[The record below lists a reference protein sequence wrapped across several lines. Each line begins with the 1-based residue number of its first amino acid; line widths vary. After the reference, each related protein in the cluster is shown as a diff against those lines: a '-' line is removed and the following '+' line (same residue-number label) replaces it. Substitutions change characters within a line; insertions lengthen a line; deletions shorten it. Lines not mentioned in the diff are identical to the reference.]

1 MTISWQKTAP
11 GFGYGGIRR
20 YGGASVPPG
29 GRTLKVKASQ
39 ALKEP
44 VRLLTQQQAN
54 DRLRL
59 LLLKK
64 ANDRGARVPF
74 RPRVPELPEVPRVPG
89 LYLKSPR
96 DPGCHLK
103 SGRQN
108 LNRKNSLNFVK
119 QEEMELRLDSVKQ
132 EHVSVKQEESQME
145 LDSVLSPGG
154 GGERD
159 SWRMANESL
168 IILDHVFKS
177 HDFPIWRK

>member
-1 MTISWQKTAP
+1 MKISWQKTAP

-74 RPRVPELPEVPRVPG
+74 GPRNPG
-89 LYLKSPR
+89 LYLKCPR
-96 DPGCHLK
+96 VPGCHLK

-108 LNRKNSLNFVK
+108 RNRKNTLNFVK
-119 QEEMELRLDSVKQ
+119 QEEMELELDSVKQ
-132 EHVSVKQEESQME
+132 EHVSVKQEEME
-145 LDSVLSPGG
+145 LDSVKQDKW
-154 GGERD
+154 D
-159 SWRMANESL
+159 SWRNANESL